1 MLYFITGLSGAGKT
15 TIGKALVAEL
25 NARGQ
30 NNVIFLDGDQIRWA
44 FGEMFGYSNDD
55 RKKLALSYPRI
66 CKLLTDQGFSVV
78 FSTISMFNEVRE
90 WNRKTIE
97 NYLEIYLKV
106 PLSILK
112 ERNQKGLY
120 STDTE
125 NLMGVSA
132 EPELPQNPDIVIEND
147 GRFSV
152 EECVKIILERR
163 NQCFAHLN
171 L

>member
-25 NARGQ
+25 NAHGQ
-30 NNVIFLDGDQIRWA
+30 NNVIFLDGDQTRWV
-44 FGEMFGYSNDD
+44 FDGLFGYSLEE
-55 RKKLALSYPRI
+55 RKKLALSYPRL
-66 CKLLTDQGFSVV
+66 CKLLTDQGFTIV

-90 WNRKTIE
+90 WNRKIIE

-106 PLSILK
+106 PLEILK
-112 ERNQKGLY
+112 KRDQKGLY
-120 STDTE
+120 SSNAE
-125 NLMGVSA
+125 NLMGISA

-152 EECVKIILERR
+152 EECVKIILEYKSQR
-163 NQCFAHLN
+163 
-171 L
+171 